1 VTRRIAYKNA
11 LPGALLALVVVDPR
25 MSDAPTVV
33 AVCGSLRE
41 DSTTRAALRHALAAA
56 AAEGADADLL
66 DLRAYDLPLYGAE
79 ETGDEAQLARE
90 IRRADAVVL
99 GSPIYH
105 GTVASPLKAA
115 LDHCGFDE
123 FEDTLV
129 GVVVTAGGRFPTPAV
144 LHLRTAARWLRAWVH
159 PTHVGIPDAG
169 AVIEDGEVVDEEYAD
184 RLETLGAEVTRYAA
198 IGRLPDLVAATSGEE
213 EAIGA
218 VPGD

>member
-1 VTRRIAYKNA
+1 LI
-11 LPGALLALVVVDPR
+11 LVVVPGR

-56 AAEGADADLL
+56 AAEGAETDLL
-66 DLRAYDLPLYGAE
+66 DLRDYDVPLYGAD
-79 ETGDEAQLARE
+79 ETGDVDELTRRV
-90 IRRADAVVL
+90 RRADAVLL

-105 GTVASPLKAA
+105 GTIASPLKAA

-129 GVVVTAGGRFPTPAV
+129 GVVVTAGGRFPTSAV
-144 LHLRTAARWLRAWVH
+144 LHLRTTARWLRAWVH

-169 AVIEDGEVVDEEYAD
+169 DVVQGGEVVDEDYAD

-198 IGRLPDLVAATSGEE
+198 IGRLPELVAAASGEE
-213 EAIGA
+213 EAVGA
-218 VPGD
+218 VSGD